1 MAQGLEQLALAGEE
15 EAEERSWQVVRA
27 AFAARTPTPAG
38 RRPSL
43 RAAAVA
49 LAAVAVVAAAAAA
62 ATPAGRGVVDELRRA
77 VGIESASPVLSSLP
91 AGGSVLVSGRGGAW
105 IVGPDGSRR
114 RLGGYPEASW
124 SPFGRFVVAV
134 EADRRQ
140 LTALEPDGDVR
151 WTIARPGPIRLP
163 RWGGTADD
171 TRIAYLSRGAL
182 RVVAGDGRP
191 DRQLAARA
199 MPVAPAWRP
208 GRRHVLAFVDGGGAV
223 VTLDADTG
231 AVRAR
236 TDALPGVRE
245 LQWSGDGRLLLVRG
259 TRGLVVLDEQ
269 GRRRYALLGREAAPV
284 ADATFVGPG
293 VAFVQ
298 WADGGSSV
306 WHVPRLAPDRSA
318 ARRVFE
324 GAGRIDGV
332 YPSPDGRWLLLSWP
346 SADQWV
352 FVRTA
357 GAPRVDGVDG
367 IWRQLR
373 SSATVEGWCCAG

>member
-1 MAQGLEQLALAGEE
+1 MAQELERLALAGEE
-15 EAEERSWQVVRA
+15 EAAERSWQVVRA
-27 AFAARTPTPAG
+27 AFAARTPTPAV

-49 LAAVAVVAAAAAA
+49 VAAVAVVAAAAAA
-62 ATPAGRGVVDELRRA
+62 ATSAGRGVVDELRRA

-91 AGGSVLVSGRGGAW
+91 TGGSVLVSGRGGSW

-124 SPFGRFVVAV
+124 SPFGRFVIAV

-191 DRQLAARA
+191 DRQLAARVL
-199 MPVAPAWRP
+199 PVAPAWRP
-208 GRRHVLAFVDGGGAV
+208 GPRHVLAFVDGGGAV
-223 VTLDADTG
+223 VMVDSDTG

-236 TDALPGVRE
+236 AEPLHEVRE
-245 LQWSGDGRLLLVRG
+245 LQWSGDGRLLLVRAA
-259 TRGLVVLDEQ
+259 RGLAVLDGQ

-284 ADATFVGPG
+284 ADATFVGRG

-306 WHVPRLAPDRSA
+306 WHVPRLAADRSA

-332 YPSPDGRWLLLSWP
+332 HPSPDGRWLLLSWP

-357 GAPRVDGVDG
+357 GAPRIDGVDG